1 MYISERRNNMTIKY
15 LWSKFIKKIP
25 LAAIKDS
32 SFEKP
37 SKIEARSS
45 VINTSMGRYSYCGYN
60 CLFINCSIG
69 RFCSIADNVVI
80 GLAEHPLDWVSTS
93 CAFYFGKD
101 SIPKNLA
108 SLDYNSMP
116 KKTFIGNDV
125 WIGQGAYIKSGLTI
139 GTGSVVG
146 MGSVVTKDVPPYA
159 IVAGVPA
166 KIVGM
171 RFEEDIVN
179 RLIDSEWWN
188 MSDDELRKYSKYFND
203 VKSFL
208 SEVKK
213 KR

>member
-1 MYISERRNNMTIKY
+1 MHRG
-15 LWSKFIKKIP
+15 
-25 LAAIKDS
+25 A
-32 SFEKP
+32 
-37 SKIEARSS
+37 S
-45 VINTSMGRYSYCGYN
+45 VRGTQIGRYTYVGPNSNVHDAKIGN
-60 CLFINCSIG
+60 FTSIG
-69 RFCSIADNVVI
+69 ENVRI
-80 GLAEHPLDWVSTS
+80 ITASHPTSEYVSTS
-93 CAFYFGKD
+93 PALFSTRGQTVRAFVENDQY
-101 SIPKNLA
+101 SEMLE
-108 SLDYNSMP
+108 LDGWSA
-116 KKTFIGNDV
+116 IVGNDV